1 VFVCGDQDGVEG
13 KMSGRCTSMTT
24 LEGKVSSPEL
34 ELELELEVKS
44 RKSKM
49 ILAQFEGNRGIP
61 ITPLSVI
68 DILGLFEI

>member
-1 VFVCGDQDGVEG
+1 
-13 KMSGRCTSMTT
+13 MTT

-34 ELELELEVKS
+34 ELELEVKS

-49 ILAQFEGNRGIP
+49 ICSQFEGNPGIP

>member
-1 VFVCGDQDGVEG
+1 VFVYGDQDGVEG

-34 ELELELEVKS
+34 EVKS

-61 ITPLSVI
+61 IIPLSVI

>member
-1 VFVCGDQDGVEG
+1 MFVCGDQDGVEG

-34 ELELELEVKS
+34 EVKS

-61 ITPLSVI
+61 IIPLSVI